1 MLGFFVKRCFQE
13 SKDNE
18 FSYLIT
24 WSWLRLSFVKVAAD
38 LNVFHMTPCFSVI
51 ILDNNSFFRVAKFT
65 NDFVIPAI

>member
-24 WSWLRLSFVKVAAD
+24 WSWLRLSIVKVAAD
-38 LNVFHMTPCFSVI
+38 LNVSM
-51 ILDNNSFFRVAKFT
+51 FFGDYF
-65 NDFVIPAI
+65 